1 MNILN
6 ILTSLYG
13 LLYNRKYIPMRA
25 FSPLRFIFR
34 WLANKILPVYLAQKS
49 TLLRSEKKITSE
61 RIVVSLT
68 SFPGRIN
75 TVWIVL
81 ECMMRQTVMPDEVV
95 LYLSKDQFKT
105 KESVPESL
113 WRRQNELFKIK
124 LVENDYRSHKKY
136 LYAFQEYPND
146 IVITIDD
153 DIFYPSTM
161 IESLVRQHCMSPNAI
176 ICRHAKT
183 ILYDLNNNL
192 RPYREWKDVDNLHER
207 NCVFLTGGGTLFV
220 PNKLYKDVA
229 KISLALKLCPLADDV
244 WLFAMAKLGNLTICP
259 ITRYLTLP
267 IFSESSESLCSVNV
281 GCDMNDV
288 QMKNVIDYY
297 LQSIGKNP
305 FLKEQL

>member
-6 ILTSLYG
+6 ILSSLYG
-13 LLYNRKYIPMRA
+13 LLYNRKYMPMRF

-34 WLANKILPVYLAQKS
+34 WLANKILPVYLA
-49 TLLRSEKKITSE
+49 KKYISRKHENKLTSE
-61 RIVVSLT
+61 RIIVSLT

-75 TVWIVL
+75 TVWMVI
-81 ECMMRQTVMPDEVV
+81 ECLMRQTVMPDEIV

-105 KESVPESL
+105 KEAIPESL
-113 WRRQNELFKIK
+113 WSRQNELFKIQ

-136 LYAFQEYPND
+136 LYAFQEYPDD

-161 IESLVRQHCMSPNAI
+161 IESLVRQYRKSPNAI

-183 ILYDLNNNL
+183 ILYDSNNNI
-192 RPYREWKDVDNLHER
+192 RPYREWKDVDDLQER

-220 PNKLYKDVA
+220 PNKLYKDVT
-229 KISLALKLCPLADDV
+229 KIDLALELCPLADDV
-244 WLFAMAKLGNLTICP
+244 WLFAMAKLGDLAIRP

-267 IFSESSESLCSVNV
+267 VFSESRESLCSVNV

-288 QMKNVIDYY
+288 QMKNVIGYY
-297 LQSIGKNP
+297 QQNIGRNP
-305 FLKEQL
+305 FSKVQL